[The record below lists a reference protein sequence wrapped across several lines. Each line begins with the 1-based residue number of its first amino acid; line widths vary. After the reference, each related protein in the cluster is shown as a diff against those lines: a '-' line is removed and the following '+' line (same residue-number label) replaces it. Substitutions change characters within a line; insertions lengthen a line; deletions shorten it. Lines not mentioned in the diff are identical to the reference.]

1 MDLLGMVDPGV
12 VAGDALT
19 GLAFGIIRVLA
30 LFSMGIV
37 LAGVVMTC
45 LCDIFE
51 CRKLRPGHGR
61 TENWQPMP

>member
-1 MDLLGMVDPGV
+1 MDLLRMVDPGV

-19 GLAFGIIRVLA
+19 GLAFGIIRIVA
-30 LFSMGIV
+30 LGALGIV
-37 LAGVVMTC
+37 LAGLVMTC

-51 CRKLRPGHGR
+51 CRKLGQSRGR